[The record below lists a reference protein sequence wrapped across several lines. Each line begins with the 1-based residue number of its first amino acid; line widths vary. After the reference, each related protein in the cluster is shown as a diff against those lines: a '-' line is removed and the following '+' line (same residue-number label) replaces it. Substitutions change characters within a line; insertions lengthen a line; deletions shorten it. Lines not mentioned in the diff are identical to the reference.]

1 LAARML
7 ADVQVT
13 LHARQAI
20 LTNVTVLNVSARL
33 ALGFDNVVRLF
44 DEVLQ
49 EHLSSDGDNECSVV
63 RAAVDVVVLRDDL
76 FDTSD

>member
-1 LAARML
+1 ML

-49 EHLSSDGDNECSVV
+49 EHLSSDGDNECGVV